1 MSKPIPNSMANA
13 AGVAYGDLIR
23 RQRRH
28 KKMSQEELGTLVRVG
43 KNAVGAWEAGRSRP
57 DVASVPIICKALD
70 LSMEEF
76 FGLEESA
83 VSVSVKEKLD
93 EKEGAELIRRYT
105 ALNQYNRQV
114 IMREME
120 MLYGM
125 QGEMNNPV
133 RKVVRLYMNDLAVS
147 AGPGETLDAA
157 RGEEVFLYAQPDTK
171 AADEIIRINGDSME
185 PTYQNGDHVLV
196 RHTSTLRQGEIGI
209 FVIGDTGYIKEYHK
223 DGLYSHN
230 PAYAPIFFSEGTEV
244 RCIGRVIRNVKQDD
258 WADDESISAWKTAKG
273 KGR

>member
-1 MSKPIPNSMANA
+1 
-13 AGVAYGDLIR
+13 
-23 RQRRH
+23 
-28 KKMSQEELGTLVRVG
+28 
-43 KNAVGAWEAGRSRP
+43 
-57 DVASVPIICKALD
+57 
-70 LSMEEF
+70 
-76 FGLEESA
+76 
-83 VSVSVKEKLD
+83 
-93 EKEGAELIRRYT
+93 
-105 ALNQYNRQV
+105 
-114 IMREME
+114 
-120 MLYGM
+120 
-125 QGEMNNPV
+125 
-133 RKVVRLYMNDLAVS
+133 
-147 AGPGETLDAA
+147 
-157 RGEEVFLYAQPDTK
+157 
-171 AADEIIRINGDSME
+171 ME